1 MLPAKSLDQSSI
13 TSVLIIT
20 VIQMLLVKILLMLSH
35 VAAMKDTLVMV

>member
-1 MLPAKSLDQSSI
+1 MLPAKSPDQSSI

>member
-1 MLPAKSLDQSSI
+1 MLHAKLPDQSSI
-13 TSVLIIT
+13 ISVLIIT